1 MNAMMPPPGG
11 MPPGGAPGQP
21 QDMDALIQ
29 ALMQQNPQLAQ
40 QLMGGGGPP
49 GMGAAP
55 MAMPLM
61 GSGPAMMPQPRP
73 SQGYQ
78 P

>member
-1 MNAMMPPPGG
+1 MNGIMPQGG
-11 MPPGGAPGQP
+11 MPPGGAPAGQP

-40 QLMGGGGPP
+40 QLMGGRPP
-49 GMGAAP
+49 GMGASP

-61 GSGPAMMPQPRP
+61 GSGAAMMPQPRP